1 MTRRTAY
8 CSANDRSVPVLL
20 APAAEDVHF
29 SPHDAVRVVCLD
41 YGVRCTGAMCPLF
54 SFPGEASTPGVGRIR
69 GVRRASAPS
78 GAAGSRRASAPAPP
92 AAGRPAPPAD
102 AEDAAAG

>member
-20 APAAEDVHF
+20 APAAAEDVHF

-54 SFPGEASTPGVGRIR
+54 SFPGEAAAPGVGRIR
-69 GVRRASAPS
+69 GVEAPPRGS
-78 GAAGSRRASAPAPP
+78 GSRRRAPP
-92 AAGRPAPPAD
+92 PAGEGVRAP
-102 AEDAAAG
+102 

>member
-8 CSANDRSVPVLL
+8 CSANDRPVPVLL
-20 APAAEDVHF
+20 APVAEEDVHF

-54 SFPGEASTPGVGRIR
+54 SFPGETSAPGVGRIR
-69 GVRRASAPS
+69 GV
-78 GAAGSRRASAPAPP
+78 G
-92 AAGRPAPPAD
+92 PAD
-102 AEDAAAG
+102 RPGHRRPPSADAGERART